1 MGHLCVGENNLHADA
16 CGHGELKHVD
26 DDSGNVTE
34 KKDNDNADENTGKT
48 VLLFDFA
55 VDVGPGVT
63 EPEHK
68 DISHSSG
75 YTEDDSLDT
84 IDDPDV
90 EVDEEGYWKYA
101 SDQHSAN
108 INIISENIILGYSY
122 LLCSP
127 IL

>member
-1 MGHLCVGENNLHADA
+1 MGENNLHSEA

-34 KKDNDNADENTGKT
+34 KKDNDNADENIGKT
-48 VLLFDFA
+48 VLLSA

-75 YTEDDSLDT
+75 DTEDDSLDT
-84 IDDPDV
+84 IYDPDV

-101 SDQHSAN
+101 SEQHSAN
-108 INIISENIILGYSY
+108 INIISENIISGY
-122 LLCSP
+122 
-127 IL
+127 

>member
-1 MGHLCVGENNLHADA
+1 MVQLCDEITNLHGDA
-16 CGHGELKHVD
+16 FGHKELNHVD

-68 DISHSSG
+68 DISHTSG
-75 YTEDDSLDT
+75 DTEDDSLDT

-108 INIISENIILGYSY
+108 INIISENIISGYSY